1 MSREHEIFLEAA
13 HFLGVRLCRDA
24 IWAGKRCN
32 WVGAGVLE
40 QEGRPPTPAR
50 RACGADLYAGTSGI
64 ATFLGRLYVSTG
76 EKIFLLTAEGAIRQA
91 LSRLDD
97 FERSSRAG
105 FYTGLTGVAYALV
118 ELAEISG
125 REKFAAMALL
135 ILEEIGKDD
144 TEGQE
149 RDFLTGS
156 AGAIPTLLRIHQKR
170 REDFLLASAIRHGER
185 LLSALLES
193 FEVETRRNAPVLPWE
208 SAGGLARGAAGVALA
223 LLELYCV
230 TAEQRFLHASEQAFL
245 SACDEATAAHLDP
258 SEPPAP
264 GLVPARGVVPPADS
278 AAWFDGASGTGL
290 ARLRAYQLTGERRH
304 LLKAEAALR
313 TTTAVLP
320 EAHTPPA
327 ASSEEA
333 GEDFSPA
340 HGLTGAAELPL
351 CAGRFL
357 GYESQRSFAERLG
370 LRGIELYRKD
380 DLPWPCGAPGG
391 DETPGL
397 MPGLAGIGYFYLRLH
412 DATQNP
418 SLLLVSPDGALT
430 ELSRR

>member
-1 MSREHEIFLEAA
+1 MSREQEIFLEAA
-13 HFLGVRLCRDA
+13 HFLGARLCRDA
-24 IWAGKRCN
+24 IWAGRRCN

-64 ATFLGRLYVSTG
+64 AAFLGRLYVSTG
-76 EKIFLLTAEGAIRQA
+76 EKIFLLTAEGALRQA

-105 FYTGLTGVAYALV
+105 FYTGLTGVAYALF

-125 REKFAAMALL
+125 TEKFAAMALL

-144 TEGQE
+144 TEGQGW
-149 RDFLTGS
+149 DFLTGS
-156 AGAIPTLLRIHQKR
+156 AGAIPALLRIHQKR
-170 REDFLLASAIRHGER
+170 REEFLLASAIRHGER
-185 LLSALLES
+185 LLSALPES
-193 FEVETRRNAPVLPWE
+193 SEVEPRRNAPVFPRE
-208 SAGGLARGAAGVALA
+208 GVGGLARGAAGIALA

-230 TAEQRFLHASEQAFL
+230 TAEQRFLRASEQAFL
-245 SACDEATAAHLDP
+245 SACDEAT
-258 SEPPAP
+258 
-264 GLVPARGVVPPADS
+264 ADS

-290 ARLRAYQLTGERRH
+290 ARLRAYELTGERRH

-327 ASSEEA
+327 TSADE
-333 GEDFSPA
+333 GREDFSPA

-351 CAGRFL
+351 CASRVL
-357 GYESQRSFAERLG
+357 GHESQRSFAERLG

-391 DETPGL
+391 NETPGL
-397 MPGLAGIGYFYLRLH
+397 MTGLAGIGYFYLRLH

-418 SLLLVSPDGALT
+418 SLLLVSPDGGAH
-430 ELSRR
+430 